1 MNCGPSTVADAVKL
15 PLLLALAAA
24 PFLAAQELPT
34 QAPAPAAAPASV
46 PAPVPPLQ
54 PLTPLPPIERLADE
68 AQRQLFEAAGQPA
81 PVPGGPVVTTRG
93 RKTVI
98 STADLDLEDPAKWK
112 ADETRQLA
120 VMEVAFG
127 GTVESIMF
135 VLYGQD
141 APKTVAN
148 FRDNAEAGAY
158 NGLAFHRAIEGFIV
172 QTGDPLTADEGARDR
187 WGTGGE
193 SKTVPAEIKR
203 RHRKGAVAMG
213 RRADSVNPDRRS
225 NGFQF
230 YFSLGKS
237 GSLDGQ
243 YTVFGQVVSGL
254 ETLERIAKMPVDGND
269 CPIARIEIQ
278 LLRVVDH
285 KGPLL
290 PPQRDSGDGR
300 KYTKPAAAKGFVER
314 FIERV
319 W

>member
-1 MNCGPSTVADAVKL
+1 MKRGPSTVVDAVKL
-15 PLLLALAAA
+15 PLLLVLAAA
-24 PFLAAQELPT
+24 PFVAAQQLPT
-34 QAPAPAAAPASV
+34 QEPLLAPVPASV
-46 PAPVPPLQ
+46 PANVPAPLQ

-68 AQRQLFEAAGQPA
+68 AQRQLFEAAGQTAPA
-81 PVPGGPVVTTRG
+81 VPGGPVVTTRG

-98 STADLDLEDPAKWK
+98 STTELEDPAKWQ

-127 GTVESIMF
+127 GTVETVMF

-148 FRDNAEAGAY
+148 FRDNTEAGAY

-172 QTGDPLTADEGARDR
+172 QTGDPLTADEGARER

-213 RRADSVNPDRRS
+213 RRADAVNPERRS

-230 YFSLGKS
+230 YFNLGKG
-237 GSLDGQ
+237 GSLDGN

-254 ETLERIAKMPVDGND
+254 ETLERIAKMPVDDND

-278 LLRVVDH
+278 SLRVIDH
-285 KGPLL
+285 KGPLM
-290 PPQRDSGDGR
+290 PPQQDTGDGR
-300 KYTKPAAAKGFVER
+300 KYTKPAAAKGFIER

>member
-1 MNCGPSTVADAVKL
+1 MNCGPSTVADAVKF

-34 QAPAPAAAPASV
+34 QEPLPAV
-46 PAPVPPLQ
+46 VPPPVQ

-68 AQRQLFEAAGQPA
+68 AQRQLFEAAGQPV
-81 PVPGGPVVTTRG
+81 PVPEGPLVTTRG

-98 STADLDLEDPAKWK
+98 STADLEDPAKWQ

-127 GTVESIMF
+127 GTVESVMF

-141 APKTVAN
+141 APQTVAN

-172 QTGDPLTADEGARDR
+172 QTGDPLTADEGARER

-278 LLRVVDH
+278 SLRVIDH

-290 PPQRDSGDGR
+290 PPQRDTDDGR
-300 KYTKPAAAKGFVER
+300 KYTKPAAAKGFFER

>member
-1 MNCGPSTVADAVKL
+1 MVCLPVRPSENCHCSRAVKL
-15 PLLLALAAA
+15 SLLLILAGA
-24 PFLAAQELPT
+24 PYLAAQQLPT
-34 QAPAPAAAPASV
+34 REPAPANAPAAP
-46 PAPVPPLQ
+46 PLEA
-54 PLTPLPPIERLADE
+54 LTPLPPIERLADE
-68 AQRQLFEAAGQPA
+68 AQRQLFEAAGQP
-81 PVPGGPVVTTRG
+81 VPGEPTVTTRG

-98 STADLDLEDPAKWK
+98 STADPDREDPAQWK
-112 ADETRQLA
+112 EGETHQLA
-120 VMEVAFG
+120 ILEVSFG
-127 GTVESIMF
+127 GAIETVMF
-135 VLYGQD
+135 VLYGED

-148 FRDNAEAGAY
+148 FRDNAEARAY
-158 NGLAFHRAIEGFIV
+158 DGLAFHRAIEGFIV
-172 QTGDPLTADEGARDR
+172 QTGDPLTADEAARER

-193 SKTVPAEIKR
+193 TKTIPAEIKR

-213 RRADSVNPDRRS
+213 RRVDTVNPDRRS

-237 GSLDGQ
+237 GSLDGE
-243 YTVFGQVVSGL
+243 YTVFGQVVSGY

-278 LLRVVDH
+278 SLRVVDH

-290 PPQRDSGDGR
+290 PPQRDNGDGR
-300 KYTKPAAAKGFVER
+300 KYTKPAAAKGFIER

>member
-1 MNCGPSTVADAVKL
+1 MKL
-15 PLLLALAAA
+15 HLLLALAATS
-24 PFLAAQELPT
+24 LVDAQELPT
-34 QAPAPAAAPASV
+34 GGPPPET
-46 PAPVPPLQ
+46 APVPLQ
-54 PLTPLPPIERLADE
+54 PLPPIERLADE
-68 AQRQLFEAAGQPA
+68 AQRQLFESAGQPSPVN

-93 RKTVI
+93 RKTTF
-98 STADLDLEDPAKWK
+98 STAEFEDPAKWG

-127 GTVESIMF
+127 GTIESVMF

-158 NGLAFHRAIEGFIV
+158 DGLAFHRAIEGFIV
-172 QTGDPLTADEGARDR
+172 QTGDPLTADEGARER

-193 SKTVPAEIKR
+193 AKTVPAEIKR

-213 RRADSVNPDRRS
+213 RRSDAVNPDRRS

-230 YFSLGKS
+230 YFSLGNG
-237 GSLDGQ
+237 GSLDGK
-243 YTVFGQVVSGL
+243 YTVFGQVVSGY
-254 ETLERIAKMPVDGND
+254 ETLERIGKMPVDGND
-269 CPIARIEIQ
+269 CPIARIEIKS
-278 LLRVVDH
+278 LRVFDH
-285 KGPLL
+285 KGPLA
-290 PPQRDSGDGR
+290 PPVQDTGDGR
-300 KYTKPAAAKGFVER
+300 KYTKPAVAKGFLER

>member
-1 MNCGPSTVADAVKL
+1 MKL
-15 PLLLALAAA
+15 SLLLALAAA
-24 PFLAAQELPT
+24 PILVAQE
-34 QAPAPAAAPASV
+34 PASIPATV
-46 PAPVPPLQ
+46 PPPLQ

-68 AQRQLFEAAGQPA
+68 AQRQLFEAAGQTPP
-81 PVPGGPVVTTRG
+81 PVTGGPLVTTRG

-98 STADLDLEDPAKWK
+98 STADLEDPTKWK
-112 ADETRQLA
+112 ADEMRQLA
-120 VMEVAFG
+120 IMEVSFG
-127 GTVESIMF
+127 GAIETVMF
-135 VLYGQD
+135 VLYDQD

-148 FRDNAEAGAY
+148 FRDNAKAGAY
-158 NGLAFHRAIEGFIV
+158 NGLAFHRAIENFIV
-172 QTGDPLTADEGARDR
+172 QTGDPLTADEGARER

-213 RRADSVNPDRRS
+213 RRSDAVNPERRS

-230 YFSLGKS
+230 YFSLGNG
-237 GSLDGQ
+237 GSLDGN

-254 ETLERIAKMPVDGND
+254 ETLERIAKMPVDSND

-278 LLRVVDH
+278 SLKVVDH
-285 KGPLL
+285 KGPLT
-290 PPQRDSGDGR
+290 PPQRDTGDGR
-300 KYTKPAAAKGFVER
+300 KYTKPAAAKGFLER

>member
-1 MNCGPSTVADAVKL
+1 MKL

-24 PFLAAQELPT
+24 PILAAQELPT
-34 QAPAPAAAPASV
+34 QEPLPAT
-46 PAPVPPLQ
+46 VPPPVQ

-68 AQRQLFEAAGQPA
+68 AQRQLFESAGQPA
-81 PVPGGPVVTTRG
+81 PAPGGPVVTTRG

-98 STADLDLEDPAKWK
+98 STADLEDPAKWK

-120 VMEVAFG
+120 IMEVAFG
-127 GTVESIMF
+127 GTVEPIMF

-148 FRDNAEAGAY
+148 FRDNAEAGVY

-172 QTGDPLTADEGARDR
+172 QTGDPLTADEGARER

-213 RRADSVNPDRRS
+213 RRADTVNPERRS

-230 YFSLGKS
+230 YFNLGKG

-254 ETLERIAKMPVDGND
+254 ETLERIAKMPVDSND

-278 LLRVVDH
+278 SLRVIDH
-285 KGPLL
+285 QGPLT
-290 PPQRDSGDGR
+290 PPQRDTGDGR
-300 KYTKPAAAKGFVER
+300 KYTKPAAAKGFIER